1 MTKHKPAT
9 PLPWKYNKAVTI
21 HAVSGARR
29 VVCKETHEEAQYDL
43 PYLTHAANAYPRLV
57 EALRDAD
64 QLWALDESERELTGF
79 DKSWNDKRRALL
91 RELGEL

>member
-29 VVCKETHEEAQYDL
+29 VVCKETHEEARYDL

-57 EALRDAD
+57 ATLLGLHQAYSHHHSPQHRAAALSEAC
-64 QLWALDESERELTGF
+64 S
-79 DKSWNDKRRALL
+79 LL
-91 RELGEL
+91 MALGEL